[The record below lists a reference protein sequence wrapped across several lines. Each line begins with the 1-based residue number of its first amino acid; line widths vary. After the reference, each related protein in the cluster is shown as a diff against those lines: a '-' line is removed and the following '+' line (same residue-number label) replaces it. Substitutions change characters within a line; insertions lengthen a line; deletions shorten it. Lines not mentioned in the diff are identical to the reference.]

1 MGDAGIP
8 ALLQLEVKVGLL
20 AKGVIK
26 VCECVHVREDEGEK
40 DCSKRWAGPRQMEPL
55 LDTKFY
61 LLIHKSRPRGLVFY
75 TLTE

>member
-26 VCECVHVREDEGEK
+26 VCECVHVREDHVRMRG
-40 DCSKRWAGPRQMEPL
+40 KRLLEAVGWAEANGATAGHEIL
-55 LDTKFY
+55 FTY
-61 LLIHKSRPRGLVFY
+61 S
-75 TLTE
+75 